1 MLLVP
6 RGGNSFAAIQSNN
19 SGRPTAPQGTA
30 MTPAVGSKGAW
41 TQVIASLTDDTFG
54 LLICFNNNN
63 TSAASRNSVVDIGI
77 GGSGS
82 EVVLIADL
90 IAGNAVNYNVNG
102 GGLWYYFP
110 VAIPAGTR
118 VAVSAQSTVVTAFS
132 CFIQALQKPQNPSM
146 FKAAAYVETI
156 GMAALPNGTGA
167 YTPGTT
173 GEGAWQLLGAST
185 RDNWFWQ
192 IGAQVVS
199 GDTTHNAAAIHL
211 DLAYGD
217 ATNKD
222 ILLDS
227 ILMNT
232 NTTEGAVNTV
242 SVIGA
247 GGFVPAGTNIYARA
261 QTSGSADNIYLCAYG
276 AGG

>member
-1 MLLVP
+1 MLFVP

-19 SGRPTAPQGTA
+19 SGRPTAPQGTSV
-30 MTPAVGSKGAW
+30 TPAVGSKGSWA
-41 TQVIASLTDDTFG
+41 QVISSLTDDTFG
-54 LLICFNNNN
+54 LIICINNNN
-63 TSAASRNSVVDIGI
+63 TSAASRNSVMDVGI
-77 GGSGS
+77 GASGS

-90 IAGNAVNYNVNG
+90 ICGNAVNYNVNG
-102 GGLWYYFP
+102 GGIWYYFP

-118 VAVSAQSTVVTAFS
+118 IAIRAQSTVATAFN
-132 CFIQALQKPQNPSM
+132 CFIQAMQKPQNPSM
-146 FKAAAYVETI
+146 FKACAYVETI
-156 GMAALPNGTGA
+156 GMATLPQGTGQ
-167 YTPGTT
+167 YSPGTT
-173 GEGAWQLLGAST
+173 AEGAWQLLGTLT

-192 IGAQVVS
+192 IGAQVAS
-199 GDTTHNAAAIHL
+199 ADTTHNANAIHL

-227 ILMNT
+227 ILLNT
-232 NTTEGAVNTV
+232 NTTEGAVNAV

-261 QTSGSADNIYLCAYG
+261 QASGAIDNLFLCAYG

>member
-1 MLLVP
+1 MLFVP
-6 RGGNSFAAIQSNN
+6 RGGNSFAVIQSNN

-30 MTPAVGSKGAW
+30 VTPAVGSKGSW
-41 TQVIASLTDDTFG
+41 VEVIAALDHDTFG
-54 LLICFNNNN
+54 LLICINGNN
-63 TSAASRNSVVDIGI
+63 TSAQSRNSVMDVGI
-77 GGSGS
+77 GAPGS
-82 EVVLIADL
+82 EIVLMADL

-110 VAIPAGTR
+110 VALPAGAR
-118 VAVSAQSTVVTAFS
+118 IAIRAQSTVVTAFRA
-132 CFIQALQKPQNPSM
+132 FIQALQKPQNPAM
-146 FKAAAYVETI
+146 FKSCSYVETI
-156 GMAALPNGTGA
+156 GMAALPNGTGT

-173 GEGAWQLLGAST
+173 GEGAWTLLGAST

-199 GDTTHNAAAIHL
+199 SDTTHNAAAIHL

-232 NTTEGAVNTV
+232 NTTEGAVNFP
-242 SVIGA
+242 SIIGA

-261 QTSGSADNIYLCAYG
+261 QSSGAADNLYLCAYG